1 MLKVK
6 DIMTTDVMSV
16 TPQTEIVHAA
26 KLLLGKRINGVPVV
40 DEKGTLVGILCESD
54 LIIQQKKF
62 PVPSL
67 FTLLDGLV
75 PLTSMKRLKAEVQKM
90 SAVIVADAMTPNPL
104 TVTPETTVEEV
115 ATIMVGRK
123 FHTLPVVDEGRLV
136 GIVGKDDILKT
147 LLPDET
153 SE

>member
-6 DIMTTDVMSV
+6 DIMTTDVISV
-16 TPQTEIVHAA
+16 TPQTEIVQAA
-26 KLLLGKRINGVPVV
+26 KLLLKKRINGVPVV

-54 LIIQQKKF
+54 LIIQQQKF

-67 FTLLDGLV
+67 FTFLDGFV
-75 PLTSMKRLKAEVQKM
+75 PLTSMKRLEAEVQKM

-104 TVTPETTVEEV
+104 TVTPEMTVEEV
-115 ATIMVGRK
+115 ASIMVGK
-123 FHTLPVVDEGRLV
+123 KCHTLPVVEDGRLV

-147 LLPDET
+147 LLPDEAP
-153 SE
+153 E

>member
-6 DIMTTDVMSV
+6 DIMTTDVISV

-104 TVTPETTVEEV
+104 TVAPETTVEEV

-123 FHTLPVVDEGRLV
+123 FHTLPVVDEGRLL

-147 LLPDET
+147 LLPDEMP
-153 SE
+153 E

>member
-6 DIMTTDVMSV
+6 EIMTTSVITV
-16 TPQTEIVHAA
+16 TPQTEIVQAA
-26 KLLLGKRINGVPVV
+26 KILLRERINGLPVL
-40 DEKGTLVGILCESD
+40 DEKGLLVGILCESD

-67 FTLLDGLV
+67 FTLLDGVV
-75 PLTSMKRLKAEVQKM
+75 PLASTKRLEAEVQKM
-90 SAVIVADAMTPNPL
+90 SAVIVADAMTPDPM
-104 TVTPETTVEEV
+104 TITPETTVEEV
-115 ATIMVGRK
+115 ATIMVSK
-123 FHTLPVVDEGRLV
+123 KYHTLPVVEDGMLV

-153 SE
+153 SV

>member
-6 DIMTTDVMSV
+6 DIMTTDVISV

-75 PLTSMKRLKAEVQKM
+75 PLTSMKRLEAEVQKM
-90 SAVIVADAMTPNPL
+90 SAVSVADAMTHEPQ
-104 TVTPETTVEEV
+104 TVAPETTVEEV
-115 ATIMVGRK
+115 ATIMVERK

-136 GIVGKDDILKT
+136 GIVGKADILKT
-147 LLPDET
+147 LLPAEAP
-153 SE
+153 E

>member
-6 DIMTTDVMSV
+6 DIMTTDVISV
-16 TPQTEIVHAA
+16 TPRTEIVHAA

-54 LIIQQKKF
+54 LIVQQKRF
-62 PVPSL
+62 PLPSL

-75 PLTSMKRLKAEVQKM
+75 PLTSMKRFEAEVQKM

-136 GIVGKDDILKT
+136 GIVGKVDILKT

-153 SE
+153 PE

>member
-6 DIMTTDVMSV
+6 DIMTTDVISV
-16 TPQTEIVHAA
+16 TPQTEIVQAA
-26 KLLLGKRINGVPVV
+26 KLLLKKRINGVPVV

-54 LIIQQKKF
+54 LIIQQQKF

-67 FTLLDGLV
+67 FTFLDGFV
-75 PLTSMKRLKAEVQKM
+75 PLTSMKRLEAEVQKM

-115 ATIMVGRK
+115 ATIMVEK
-123 FHTLPVVDEGRLV
+123 KCHTLPVVEDGRMV

-147 LLPDET
+147 LLPDEAP
-153 SE
+153 E

>member
-6 DIMTTDVMSV
+6 DIMTTDVISV
-16 TPQTEIVHAA
+16 TPQTEMVHAA
-26 KLLLGKRINGVPVV
+26 KLLMGKRINGVPVV
-40 DEKGTLVGILCESD
+40 VEKGTLVVILCESD

-67 FTLLDGLV
+67 FTLLDGFV
-75 PLTSMKRLKAEVQKM
+75 PLTSMKRLEAEVQKM

-153 SE
+153 PE

>member
-6 DIMTTDVMSV
+6 DIMTTDVISV

-40 DEKGTLVGILCESD
+40 DEKGTLVGILCQSD

-62 PVPSL
+62 PVPAL

-75 PLTSMKRLKAEVQKM
+75 PLTSMKRLEAEVQKM
-90 SAVIVADAMTPNPL
+90 SAVIVADAMTPKPL

-123 FHTLPVVDEGRLV
+123 FHTLPVVDEGTLV
-136 GIVGKDDILKT
+136 GIVGKADILKT

-153 SE
+153 PE

>member
-6 DIMTTDVMSV
+6 DIMTTDVISV
-16 TPQTEIVHAA
+16 TPQTEIGHAA
-26 KLLLGKRINGVPVV
+26 KLLLEKRINGVPVV

-75 PLTSMKRLKAEVQKM
+75 PLTSMKRLEAEVQKM
-90 SAVIVADAMTPNPL
+90 SAAIVADAMTPNPL

-153 SE
+153 PE

>member
-6 DIMTTDVMSV
+6 DIMTTDVISV
-16 TPQTEIVHAA
+16 TPQTEIVQAA
-26 KLLLGKRINGVPVV
+26 KLLLKKRINGVPVV

-54 LIIQQKKF
+54 LIIQQQKF

-67 FTLLDGLV
+67 FTFLDGFV
-75 PLTSMKRLKAEVQKM
+75 PLTSMKRLEAEVQKM

-104 TVTPETTVEEV
+104 TVTPEMTVEEV
-115 ATIMVGRK
+115 ASIMVRK
-123 FHTLPVVDEGRLV
+123 KCHTLPVVEDGRMV

-147 LLPDET
+147 LLPDEAP
-153 SE
+153 E

>member
-6 DIMTTDVMSV
+6 DIMTTDVISV

-90 SAVIVADAMTPNPL
+90 SAVIVADAMTLNPL
-104 TVTPETTVEEV
+104 TVAPETTVEEV

-153 SE
+153 PE